1 MSIAVIILEV
11 LLACVVL
18 FFLVSWSWQSFQVGM
33 LRKYLNRWFWKK
45 ITQKDYKSLCDFL
58 GLDQE
63 NLMSVSTAGKRMVEW
78 EWDCGVS
85 VRDTFSR
92 QNGDDID
99 FWQTPCPETTRCF
112 CRITSC
118 KDGLRVQ
125 ISKEGQ
131 TEATGGQEV
140 YSLITDS
147 RFKLTGPGSKV
158 RFLHSGIVKELPAV
172 QQEEATAV
180 AKISH
185 G

>member
-1 MSIAVIILEV
+1 MSIAVIISEV

-18 FFLVSWSWQSFQVGM
+18 FLLVSWSWRSFQVGM
-33 LRKYLNRWFWKK
+33 LRKYLNRWFWRK
-45 ITQKDYKSLCDFL
+45 ITQKDYNSLCNLL
-58 GLDQE
+58 GLDRE

-140 YSLITDS
+140 YSLITD
-147 RFKLTGPGSKV
+147 RWFKLTGSGSTV
-158 RFLHSGIVKELPAV
+158 RFLHSGIVKELPVV
-172 QQEEATAV
+172 QQEEAVAV